1 MKQTI
6 SSLGIIAILLGFLA
20 LTGCQSVPG
29 ESVELANTVGRDL
42 EEIHRSHLALAE
54 LHFNQQIHRAN
65 RFIDETYRPAY
76 IEEFARQF
84 RLAERVELIVDQD
97 PEKLLPVLTRFVKV
111 ANERI
116 EEKRA
121 RLIDPIRGQRDA
133 VIGELNTA
141 YRQVQSAQAVVT
153 GHLASI
159 RDVRE
164 VQNEMLAG
172 IGLEGLPDHIAAKT
186 ARVSEGVSAMIA
198 EGEKLDQKAGDAVGK
213 IRKLEQSI
221 DAFRESIADEEEQ
234 ER

>member
-1 MKQTI
+1 MKRYLPGQ
-6 SSLGIIAILLGFLA
+6 GIIAILFVA
-20 LTGCQSVPG
+20 LLLVGCQNVPK

-54 LHFNQQIHRAN
+54 LHFNQQIDRAN
-65 RFIDETYRPAY
+65 QFIDETYRPAY
-76 IEEFARQF
+76 IEEFAREF
-84 RLAERVELIVDQD
+84 RLGEQVESIVDQD

-116 EEKRA
+116 EDKRA
-121 RLIDPIRGQRDA
+121 TLVDPIRAQRDA
-133 VIGELNTA
+133 VITEINTA

-172 IGLEGLPDHIAAKT
+172 IGLEGLPDRISTTT
-186 ARVSEGVSAMIA
+186 ARVSKGVSKIIA
-198 EGEKLDQKAGDAVGK
+198 EGERLNEQTGNAADK
-213 IRKLEQSI
+213 IRELEQSME
-221 DAFRESIADEEEQ
+221 DFRSRFAEDEE
-234 ER
+234 

>member
-1 MKQTI
+1 MKQ
-6 SSLGIIAILLGFLA
+6 LLQGHGVIAILLAVLA
-20 LTGCQSVPG
+20 FAGCQSVPN

-54 LHFNQQIHRAN
+54 LHFNQQIDRAN
-65 RFIDETYRPAY
+65 QFIDETYRPAY
-76 IEEFARQF
+76 IEEFAREF
-84 RLAERVELIVDQD
+84 RLGDQVELIVDQD

-116 EEKRA
+116 EAKRST
-121 RLIDPIRGQRDA
+121 LVDPMKAQRDA
-133 VIGELNTA
+133 VIVEINTA

-172 IGLEGLPDHIAAKT
+172 IGLEGLPNRIATTT
-186 ARVSEGVSAMIA
+186 ARVSEGVSKMIA
-198 EGEKLDQKAGDAVGK
+198 EGERLDQEAGDAAEK

-221 DAFRESIADEEEQ
+221 EAFRESIAGDK
-234 ER
+234 

>member
-1 MKQTI
+1 MKQF
-6 SSLGIIAILLGFLA
+6 LPGHGIIAILFAVLT

-54 LHFNQQIHRAN
+54 LHFNEQIDRAN

-76 IEEFARQF
+76 IEEFAREF
-84 RLAERVELIVDQD
+84 RLGERVGLIVDQD
-97 PEKLLPVLTRFVKV
+97 PGKLLPVLTRFVKV
-111 ANERI
+111 AIRQI
-116 EEKRA
+116 ETKKA
-121 RLIDPIRGQRDA
+121 TLTDPIRTQRDA
-133 VIGELNTA
+133 VIAEINTA

-172 IGLEGLPDHIAAKT
+172 IGLDGLPDRIATTT
-186 ARVSEGVSAMIA
+186 ARVSERVSALVA
-198 EGEKLDQKAGDAVGK
+198 EGRRLDQEAGDAAAK

-221 DAFRESIADEEEQ
+221 EAFRESLADDEEQ